1 MSRGL
6 AEQIAVLDG
15 FGGNVLNAY
24 NQINA
29 SNGANYSGGS
39 SYPENN
45 GIPLMTSS
53 IGLAGMAAA
62 DQDVLFAYNQIN
74 ASNGANYSGGSSYPE
89 QNAIPLM
96 TSSIGLAGMGSMR
109 GFADA
114 DLLAYANGVG
124 QIPNTLPA
132 RMNVLDASGGANYS
146 GGSSYAPG
154 LPLLP
159 SSAGLAGGPPL
170 RQMNPTQKFGALQA
184 RANRVLQAMTAAI
197 RAGRKADTSRF
208 KKMLEKLQR
217 QLSTMQKT
225 YPYLRVET
233 VAAGVSPWR

>member
-15 FGGNVLNAY
+15 LDGNVINAY

-53 IGLAGMAAA
+53 IGLAGSDSDVINAY
-62 DQDVLFAYNQIN
+62 DVLN
-74 ASNGANYSGGSSYPE
+74 ASNGGNYSGGSNYPDM
-89 QNAIPLM
+89 NPIPLM
-96 TSSIGLAGMGSMR
+96 TSSVGLASMR
-109 GFADA
+109 GFADN

-132 RMNVLDASGGANYS
+132 KMNVLDASGGANYS

-159 SSAGLAGGPPL
+159 SSAGLAAWNMTKIRKNPKQMHNLKVLQSLPPV
-170 RQMNPTQKFGALQA
+170 A
-184 RANRVLQAMTAAI
+184 RAKVLGISRAII
-197 RAGRKADTSRF
+197 RAKRANDPTSASRLSWLRRSTI
-208 KKMLEKLQR
+208 KK
-217 QLSTMQKT
+217 
-225 YPYLRVET
+225 YNPAVID
-233 VAAGVSPWR
+233 PWK

>member
-15 FGGNVLNAY
+15 LNGNVINAY
-24 NQINA
+24 DQINA

-53 IGLAGMAAA
+53 IGLAGT
-62 DQDVLFAYNQIN
+62 DNDLLFAYDQIN
-74 ASNGANYSGGSSYPE
+74 ASNGGNYSGGSNYPE
-89 QNAIPLM
+89 ENPIPLM
-96 TSSIGLAGMGSMR
+96 TSSVGLAGTMK

-159 SSAGLAGGPPL
+159 SSAGLAAWGWNMSKIRRHPKQMHNLKILQSLPPL
-170 RQMNPTQKFGALQA
+170 A
-184 RANRVLQAMTAAI
+184 RAKVLRISRAILRAKRANDPASVTKLSALRKRTVKQFNPAAI
-197 RAGRKADTSRF
+197 D
-208 KKMLEKLQR
+208 
-217 QLSTMQKT
+217 
-225 YPYLRVET
+225 
-233 VAAGVSPWR
+233 PWR